1 MTRYNSNY
9 ILIFAPN
16 YNELRS
22 LFGEQIF
29 QEFFDL
35 FSIKGDG
42 NCFEIA
48 VTQLGSVPYISDR
61 VSQKYPNFLFLE
73 TRSGE
78 SGYKESFLT
87 KGSFR
92 KKLNTHFELVPRN
105 SYLQL
110 DNYMDSIKSEEKEK
124 KEK

>member
-1 MTRYNSNY
+1 MSRYNSNY
-9 ILIFAPN
+9 VLIFAPN
-16 YNELRS
+16 YSELKC
-22 LFGEQIF
+22 LFGEHIF
-29 QEFFDL
+29 QEFWDL

-48 VTQLGSVPYISDR
+48 VTQLGSVPYISDCI
-61 VSQKYPNFLFLE
+61 SQKYPTFLFLE

-87 KGSFR
+87 KGSFK
-92 KKLNTHFELVPRN
+92 KKLDIHFELVPRG

-110 DNYMDSIKSEEKEK
+110 DNYIDSTESEK
-124 KEK
+124 